1 MDDPI
6 FIIGTERSGTNLL
19 RLILNAHSG
28 IAVPHPPHIV
38 KFFHPLLP
46 LYGDLKEDGNFRRLV
61 EDVCRVVEL
70 HPYSWEMRPDR
81 GKVFS
86 SAKARDLINIYFE
99 VYEQYRL
106 HAGKR
111 RWACKSTF
119 MIEHVGDL
127 LRYRPG
133 AKFIYMVRDGRDVA
147 VSAKTSIFNRYHAY
161 YVADLWSREQRLGL
175 AWLSQLPPERI
186 MLMRYED
193 LLRDP
198 AASTERLCDFLGE
211 RFEKRMLDYHFSEE
225 ATKSGSLS
233 LSWKNTSRPVMRDNS
248 GKFRRLLSE
257 KEVLLFEAVAG
268 EELKG
273 LGYGLTLP
281 EALLIRERQML
292 GRPKLSYRLEDT
304 FLRIRAEARHL
315 LSDRSTPDRLRKLGY
330 LRYLRL
336 MRGARRLVGDLAAGL
351 F

>member
-46 LYGDLKEDGNFRRLV
+46 LYGDLNEDGNFRRLAG
-61 EDVCRVVEL
+61 DVCRLVEL

-81 GKVFS
+81 EKVLKN
-86 SAKARDLINIYFE
+86 AKARDLISIYFE

-106 HAGKR
+106 HVGKR

-119 MIEHVGDL
+119 MIEHVEDV
-127 LRYRPG
+127 LRYRPE
-133 AKFIYMVRDGRDVA
+133 AKFIYMARDGRDVA

-161 YVADLWSREQRLGL
+161 YVAQLWSREQRLGL
-175 AWLSQLPPERI
+175 SWLSQLPPERI
-186 MLMRYED
+186 MLLKYED

-198 AASTERLCDFLGE
+198 AAATEHLCDFLGE
-211 RFEKRMLDYHFSEE
+211 RFEKRMLDYHFSDE
-225 ATKSGSLS
+225 ASKSGSLS

-273 LGYGLTLP
+273 LGYDLTFSEPVL
-281 EALLIRERQML
+281 AKERVAR
-292 GRPKLSYRLEDT
+292 GNPRLSYRVEDT
-304 FLRIRAEARHL
+304 FLRIKAEAKHI
-315 LSDRSTPDRLRKLGY
+315 LSDKSTSDRLRKLGY

-336 MRGARRLVGDLAAGL
+336 LRGARRLAGSLAGGL